1 MYVSIIEL
9 RLSPSTNVFLIWGE
23 HDADDCFLTDRENKI
38 CGFPSVDHIKQFVAV
53 ADKEFSLLHN
63 SELLQHKQLFSG
75 EIMSYSIPL
84 VENILVTNEKIEQLE
99 SDDAHVLIT
108 LYNFISDFFYQT
120 KNDACLSLRE
130 DKNMQT
136 FFDFVYYNFFWK
148 KGQEQLELERELHSF
163 DYDKFLEIYRKLLTA
178 FTDSIKVVCI

>member
-23 HDADDCFLTDRENKI
+23 HDADDCFLTDQENKI
-38 CGFPSVDHIKQFVAV
+38 CGFPSLDHIKQFVAKS
-53 ADKEFSLLHN
+53 DREFSQLHN
-63 SELLQHKQLFSG
+63 SELLQHKQLFLG
-75 EIMSYSIPL
+75 EITSYSLPL
-84 VENILVTNEKIEQLE
+84 VENILVTNKKIELLE
-99 SDDAHVLIT
+99 SDDAHELIV

-136 FFDFVYYNFFWK
+136 FFDYVYYNFFWK
-148 KGQEQLELERELHSF
+148 KGPEQLELERELHLF
-163 DYDKFLEIYRKLLTA
+163 DYDKFVEIYRKLLTV
-178 FTDSIKVVCI
+178 FTDSIKVVQI